1 VVVHQEVDSVIEVVE
16 VVDLVIEAAQEASVI
31 EAAVVVVEVSVI
43 EAVVVVVIEEEAE
56 VVPEVEEEVSE
67 LELRLSSSLMKDSR
81 VFSFSVEKTMLFAPK
96 TSPQA
101 NPYTTKSELA
111 LRRKKLA
118 LRPSIESGTHSD
130 LRSPLPFLV
139 VLIIST

>member
-1 VVVHQEVDSVIEVVE
+1 VVVHQEVDSVIEAAVV
-16 VVDLVIEAAQEASVI
+16 VALVIEAAQEASVI
-31 EAAVVVVEVSVI
+31 EAAVVVVVVVI
-43 EAVVVVVIEEEAE
+43 EAAVVVVVIEEEAE

-67 LELRLSSSLMKDSR
+67 LELRQSSSLMRDSR
-81 VFSFSVEKTMLFAPK
+81 VFTFSVEKTMLSAPK

-101 NPYTTKSELA
+101 NPYTTKSVLA
-111 LRRKKLA
+111 LTIKKVA

-130 LRSPLPFLV
+130 LRSPQPFLV

>member
-1 VVVHQEVDSVIEVVE
+1 MVEDHPSEAAVAAVDSEEEASEAVVA
-16 VVDLVIEAAQEASVI
+16 VATEAAEAAEEASVI

-43 EAVVVVVIEEEAE
+43 EAAVVVVVIEEEAE

-111 LRRKKLA
+111 LR
-118 LRPSIESGTHSD
+118 
-130 LRSPLPFLV
+130 
-139 VLIIST
+139 